1 MSLHEKLNT
10 DLKAA
15 MRARDELRM
24 LVLRSLLS
32 SMNYAEIAKQKKL
45 DDGGVIEVIGR
56 EIKQRRESIEAYE
69 KGNRKD
75 LADKEKAEMAVLQ
88 EYMPAQMGRD
98 EIVSIVK
105 AVIAEVGAKGP
116 GDKGKVM
123 QKLMPQVKGKADGS
137 EVNNIVTTCWA
148 NCEQVLPPVL
158 SLRVKRSNPWIRRRH
173 ALRLLRRCAPRND
186 MQEAGRS

>member
-1 MSLHEKLNT
+1 MSLQEKINT

-32 SMNYAEIAKQKKL
+32 SMNYAEIARQKKL
-45 DDGGVIEVIGR
+45 DDGGVIEVIGK

-88 EYMPAQMGRD
+88 DYMPAQMSGE
-98 EIVSIVK
+98 EITAIVEK
-105 AVIAEVGAKGP
+105 VIAEVGARGP

-137 EVNNIVTTCWA
+137 EVNNIVTG
-148 NCEQVLPPVL
+148 
-158 SLRVKRSNPWIRRRH
+158 
-173 ALRLLRRCAPRND
+173 LL
-186 MQEAGRS
+186 GKL

>member
-1 MSLHEKLNT
+1 MSLQEKINT

-137 EVNNIVTTCWA
+137 EVNNIVT
-148 NCEQVLPPVL
+148 E
-158 SLRVKRSNPWIRRRH
+158 
-173 ALRLLRRCAPRND
+173 LL
-186 MQEAGRS
+186 GKL

>member
-1 MSLHEKLNT
+1 MSLQEKLNT

-15 MRARDELRM
+15 MRAHDELRM

-56 EIKQRRESIEAYE
+56 EIKQRKESIEAYE

-75 LADKEKAEMAVLQ
+75 LADKEKAEMALLQ

-98 EIVSIVK
+98 EILSIVQ
-105 AVIAEVGAKGP
+105 AVITEVGAKGP

-123 QKLMPQVKGKADGS
+123 QKLMPQVKGKADGG
-137 EVNNIVTTCWA
+137 EVNNIVTD
-148 NCEQVLPPVL
+148 
-158 SLRVKRSNPWIRRRH
+158 
-173 ALRLLRRCAPRND
+173 LL
-186 MQEAGRS
+186 GKL

>member
-1 MSLHEKLNT
+1 MSLQEKLNT

-45 DDGGVIEVIGR
+45 DEGGVIEVIGK
-56 EIKQRRESIEAYE
+56 EIKQRKESIEAYE
-69 KGNRKD
+69 KGNRSD
-75 LADKEKAEMAVLQ
+75 LADKEKAEMAVLL

-98 EIVSIVK
+98 EIVAIVQ

-116 GDKGKVM
+116 GDKGKIM
-123 QKLMPQVKGKADGS
+123 QKLMPQVKGKADGN
-137 EVNNIVTTCWA
+137 EVNSIVTD
-148 NCEQVLPPVL
+148 
-158 SLRVKRSNPWIRRRH
+158 
-173 ALRLLRRCAPRND
+173 LLGK
-186 MQEAGRS
+186 M

>member
-1 MSLHEKLNT
+1 MSLQEKLNT
-10 DLKAA
+10 DLKTA
-15 MRARDELRM
+15 MRAHDELRM
-24 LVLRSLLS
+24 LVLRTLLS

-56 EIKQRRESIEAYE
+56 EIKQRKESIEAYE

-98 EIVSIVK
+98 EIVSIVQ
-105 AVIAEVGAKGP
+105 AVITEVAAKGP

-123 QKLMPQVKGKADGS
+123 QKLMPQVKGKADGG
-137 EVNNIVTTCWA
+137 EVNSIVTD
-148 NCEQVLPPVL
+148 
-158 SLRVKRSNPWIRRRH
+158 
-173 ALRLLRRCAPRND
+173 LL
-186 MQEAGRS
+186 GKL

>member
-1 MSLHEKLNT
+1 MSLQEKINT

-45 DDGGVIEVIGR
+45 DDGGVIEVIGK
-56 EIKQRRESIEAYE
+56 EIKQRKESIEAYE
-69 KGNRKD
+69 KGNRSD

-105 AVIAEVGAKGP
+105 AVIAEVGARGP

-123 QKLMPQVKGKADGS
+123 QKLMPQVKGKADGN
-137 EVNNIVTTCWA
+137 EVNSIVTD
-148 NCEQVLPPVL
+148 
-158 SLRVKRSNPWIRRRH
+158 
-173 ALRLLRRCAPRND
+173 LL
-186 MQEAGRS
+186 GKL